1 MATKQ
6 ASREGSLVIDL
17 RLMRGVLVDP
27 ARRTAVAA
35 LADQRDEHVG
45 LDAESF
51 SQVEHRGDVVLNEP
65 FAVSAP
71 MPEARAVSR
80 PAPSISAS

>member
-1 MATKQ
+1 
-6 ASREGSLVIDL
+6 VIDL

-35 LADQRDEHVG
+35 LADQGHEHVG

-71 MPEARAVSR
+71 MPEAIGVSR
-80 PAPSISAS
+80 LVPSISAS